1 MKTLP
6 TMLAI
11 PLVALA
17 ACGEGGATPTADTTT
32 REVTSLPAIPKSKD
46 TPGPH
51 PRFFFYLDAEGPARR
66 AEAVLSDA
74 GYQVQTSPPGDGI
87 KEWSVIASGD
97 PDAPDIATAE
107 DEGFIPLAEEL
118 GGEYDGNE
126 IPVG

>member
-1 MKTLP
+1 MRTLP

-17 ACGEGGATPTADTTT
+17 ACGEGGATPTVDMTTQ
-32 REVTSLPAIPKSKD
+32 EVTSLPAIPKSKD

-51 PRFFFYLDAEGPARR
+51 PRFFFYFDAEGPARR

-74 GYQVQTSPPGDGI
+74 GYQVQTTPPGDGI

-97 PDAPDIATAE
+97 PDALDIATAE

-126 IPVG
+126 IPIG